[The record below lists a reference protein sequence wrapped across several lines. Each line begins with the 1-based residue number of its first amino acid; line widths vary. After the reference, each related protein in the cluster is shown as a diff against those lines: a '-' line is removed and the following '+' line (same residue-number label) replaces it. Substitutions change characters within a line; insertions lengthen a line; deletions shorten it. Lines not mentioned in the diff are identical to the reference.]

1 MKPFLLL
8 QVILISLSFAFAQ
21 DTANPVVI
29 DIDGQEI
36 TKTDFDERFSF
47 FISDMAA
54 QQNMQLP
61 LTEEAK
67 AALQELKP
75 AFLEQFLTEQ
85 VVLKLAKERGY
96 ELPEGYV
103 DAQLQNLKDQFDDE
117 ESYQQGIIDAG
128 IPSEDFLKNLI
139 KEAYLS
145 SQVVTQMRDDLE
157 IPDWR
162 VELYYATHADE
173 FKSPEQACARHILVE
188 TEEEALDIIKQLKD
202 GAGFSE
208 MAKEHSLDPGSG
220 SRGGDLGC
228 FPRGAMVPSFNDA
241 AFSLELNTVSEPIKS
256 QFGYHII
263 SVSERKEAGT
273 IDFDQVKEQVREK
286 LRNDILLKIIKTYQ
300 DVTPITVNEELLF
313 GAKDATEG
321 N

>member
-54 QQNMQLP
+54 KQNMQLP

-67 AALQELKP
+67 AALEELKP

>member
-8 QVILISLSFAFAQ
+8 QILLISLSFAFAQ
-21 DTANPVVI
+21 EAANPVVVT
-29 DIDGQEI
+29 IDGKEI
-36 TKTDFDERFSF
+36 TKSDFDERFNF

-61 LTEEAK
+61 LSDEAK
-67 AALQELKP
+67 AALEELKP
-75 AFLEQFLTEQ
+75 VFLEQFLTEQ
-85 VVLKLAKERGY
+85 VVLKLAAERGI
-96 ELPEGYV
+96 ELPEGYIET
-103 DAQLQNLKDQFDDE
+103 QLKSLKDQFPDE
-117 ESYQQGIIDAG
+117 EAYQQGILDAG
-128 IPSEDFLKNLI
+128 IPGEDFLKNLI

-145 SQVVTQMRDDLE
+145 SQVVTQLRDDIK

-162 VELYYATHADE
+162 VELYYATHPDE

-188 TEEEALDIIKQLKD
+188 TEEEANDIIKQLND

-228 FPRGAMVPSFNDA
+228 FPKGAMVPSFDEA
-241 AFSLELNTVSEPIKS
+241 AFSLELNTLSEPIKS

-263 SVSERKEAGT
+263 SVSERKEPGT
-273 IDFDQVKEQVREK
+273 IDFEQVKEQVREK
-286 LRNDILLKIIKTYQ
+286 LRNDILLKIVDTYQ
-300 DVTPITVNEELLF
+300 EITPITVNEDLLL
-313 GAKDATEG
+313 GAKETTEG

>member
-8 QVILISLSFAFAQ
+8 QIILISLSFAFAQ